1 LEGAKFTLCPSLAFY
16 CILAALLHGTPAVC
30 QPNFAS
36 GTTKGIRE
44 LTSPTLGRAAI
55 RLGIDP
61 FDDILVV
68 LSQCHP
74 QWSVKS
80 VDDAPGL
87 LRLKFR
93 GLL

>member
-1 LEGAKFTLCPSLAFY
+1 MFGRLLGWYTIYTFWGLLPPNGILEGAKFTLCPSLAFY

-68 LSQCHP
+68 LS
-74 QWSVKS
+74 
-80 VDDAPGL
+80 
-87 LRLKFR
+87 
-93 GLL
+93 